1 MRFSRKALA
10 CLLCGAVFLLQGCT
24 SWQVNQLASALPS
37 VGPEQTLA
45 HLETITPSNRDR
57 PQYLLDMGLLKLYTG
72 DLQGSRQ
79 DLNEAKD
86 IMVSLQAVSVTENL
100 SAVTINETLRS
111 YSGSPS
117 DRVLVHVILALA
129 YLLDGDVDGARV
141 EMLQADVTMQEE
153 ADGDSLSG
161 QTASARFLAGVIYEL
176 QGERDN
182 AFISYNR
189 AYNIMKARS
198 EPIPEALQTGLLY
211 LAKRQG
217 RNDDYKKFSA
227 EFKREA
233 ELQEPNQGAW
243 FVFYHDGVV
252 SNKGETRIS
261 VFDAEVDTMVSVVM
275 PHYYPSN
282 YYPTPLQL
290 SLADKTAKTQVV
302 ENLESRARED
312 LEKENAKNLAAATV
326 RAVAKYK
333 MVQEAQSKGDLTGV
347 IMNLATVASEQA
359 DVRSWNMLPA
369 TIQVARLTAPAD
381 QALTLASRS
390 RTLPSLEQLTE
401 GKFVVVLA
409 SSISE
414 RVFTY
419 PPSNVSLPKQ
429 DVLSGPPETI
439 EGDSHVSEPEPE
451 PEPQPAP

>member
-1 MRFSRKALA
+1 M
-10 CLLCGAVFLLQGCT
+10 
-24 SWQVNQLASALPS
+24 
-37 VGPEQTLA
+37 
-45 HLETITPSNRDR
+45 
-57 PQYLLDMGLLKLYTG
+57 
-72 DLQGSRQ
+72 
-79 DLNEAKD
+79 
-86 IMVSLQAVSVTENL
+86 
-100 SAVTINETLRS
+100 
-111 YSGSPS
+111 
-117 DRVLVHVILALA
+117 LVHVILALA

-153 ADGDSLSG
+153 ADGDSHSG
-161 QTASARFLAGVIYEL
+161 QMASARFLAGVIYEL

-198 EPIPEALQTGLLY
+198 EPIPDALQTGLLY
-211 LAKRQG
+211 LSKRQG
-217 RNDDYKKFSA
+217 RSDDYKKFSA
-227 EFKREA
+227 EFQREA
-233 ELQEPNQGAW
+233 EPQEPNEGAW